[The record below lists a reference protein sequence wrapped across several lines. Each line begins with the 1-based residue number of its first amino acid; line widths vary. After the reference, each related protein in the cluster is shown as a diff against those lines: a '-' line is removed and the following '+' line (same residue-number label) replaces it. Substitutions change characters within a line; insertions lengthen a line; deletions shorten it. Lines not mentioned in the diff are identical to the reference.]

1 MKRLKICM
9 LLDNPLNPDPRVEK
23 EAKTLAGA
31 GYEVTVY
38 CQKADGLTDY
48 EKKDGYTIRRTF
60 RYKLG
65 TTVKILKYIYAHWEL
80 WKSIKE
86 KYDVYHCHDVETW
99 PVGYFFAKRDGAR
112 LVYDAHEYF
121 PDMIVKGNYRSI
133 LKYYASKVLFYLRGS
148 LFIRKANHVITVNN
162 IVAEQL
168 KKEYQLSKIP
178 VFLYNTRYE
187 SDIPS
192 KTSNYLR
199 EHYGIKGNETVLY
212 FHGNIDPSRG
222 IEKIF
227 NIISKMND
235 VKLVVAGKGSKDY
248 LDKLNSLIRELKI
261 EDKVL
266 FLGFVNHQELLNV
279 AASAD
284 ILLYFPVETVKNISL
299 TTPNKFFDYLFA
311 GKPMVITGLPGILE
325 FMEKNN
331 LGIVISKELKE
342 VDYIAEQIN
351 KLIKNKDQYERLT
364 CEYQR
369 AREKAIWEKEAT
381 KLLTL
386 YAEIIQ

>member
-1 MKRLKICM
+1 M

-65 TTVKILKYIYAHWEL
+65 TTVKISKYINAHWEL

-99 PVGYFFAKRDGAR
+99 PVGYFLAKRDGAR

-162 IVAEQL
+162 NIPEHWMYDPKDIRYVHGLGLSEKYLKTIIRNVIEQGGIEALQLSDKPELEQL
-168 KKEYQLSKIP
+168 FKAFAYS
-178 VFLYNTRYE
+178 
-187 SDIPS
+187 
-192 KTSNYLR
+192 
-199 EHYGIKGNETVLY
+199 GG
-212 FHGNIDPSRG
+212 
-222 IEKIF
+222 
-227 NIISKMND
+227 
-235 VKLVVAGKGSKDY
+235 
-248 LDKLNSLIRELKI
+248 
-261 EDKVL
+261 
-266 FLGFVNHQELLNV
+266 
-279 AASAD
+279 
-284 ILLYFPVETVKNISL
+284 VE
-299 TTPNKFFDYLFA
+299 
-311 GKPMVITGLPGILE
+311 
-325 FMEKNN
+325 
-331 LGIVISKELKE
+331 
-342 VDYIAEQIN
+342 
-351 KLIKNKDQYERLT
+351 
-364 CEYQR
+364 
-369 AREKAIWEKEAT
+369 
-381 KLLTL
+381 
-386 YAEIIQ
+386 